1 MRKKM
6 FKPKDK
12 KIFRSTS
19 SNTKAI
25 NLGVITYRGG
35 IRF

>member
-6 FKPKDK
+6 SKRLDK
-12 KIFRSTS
+12 KVFHNTS
-19 SNTKAI
+19 NNVKAI

>member
-6 FKPKDK
+6 PRSQDK
-12 KIFRSTS
+12 KVFHNTS
-19 SNTKAI
+19 NNVKAI

>member
-1 MRKKM
+1 MRRKM
-6 FKPKDK
+6 SAAKDRKVFKD
-12 KIFRSTS
+12 TS
-19 SNTKAI
+19 KNVKAI